1 MTLAD
6 VSALAGPAVQVMMTV
21 ALVLVGIICL
31 RLDARLQAMRA
42 GRDGVAATAAEL
54 AAAVSRAEAAVK
66 ALKAAT
72 GAASTDLER
81 QVEEARSAGEALK
94 FLTTAARALEP
105 TARSGVAPRMTEP
118 AMAAPRS
125 SVSDH
130 ASDRGLDRDGWLY
143 EEDRPRPDP
152 ELVGRQRGRWSGLR

>member
-6 VSALAGPAVQVMMTV
+6 VSALAGPAVQIMMTV

-72 GAASTDLER
+72 EAASTDLER

-105 TARSGVAPRMTEP
+105 AARSGVAPRP
-118 AMAAPRS
+118 ADPVEAARPS
-125 SVSDH
+125 IP
-130 ASDRGLDRDGWLY
+130 DREGWLY

-152 ELVGRQRGRWSGLR
+152 ELVARQRGRWSGLR

>member
-6 VSALAGPAVQVMMTV
+6 VSALAGPAVQIMMTV

-72 GAASTDLER
+72 EAASTDLER

-105 TARSGVAPRMTEP
+105 AARSGVAPRP
-118 AMAAPRS
+118 ADPGQAARPS
-125 SVSDH
+125 IP
-130 ASDRGLDRDGWLY
+130 DREGWLY

-152 ELVGRQRGRWSGLR
+152 ELVARQRGRWSGLR

>member
-31 RLDARLQAMRA
+31 RLDARLQALRA

-54 AAAVSRAEAAVK
+54 AAAVTRAEAAVK

-72 GAASTDLER
+72 DAASSDLER
-81 QVEEARSAGEALK
+81 QVAEARSAGEALK
-94 FLTTAARALEP
+94 FLTTTARALEP
-105 TARSGVAPRMTEP
+105 AARSGVAPRTVDP
-118 AMAAPRS
+118 VASTARAP
-125 SVSDH
+125 VP
-130 ASDRGLDRDGWLY
+130 DRDGWLY

-152 ELVGRQRGRWSGLR
+152 ELVARQRGRWSGLR

>member
-31 RLDARLQAMRA
+31 RLDARLQALRA

-54 AAAVSRAEAAVK
+54 AAAVTRAEAAVK

-72 GAASTDLER
+72 DSASSDLER
-81 QVEEARSAGEALK
+81 QVAEARSAGEALK
-94 FLTTAARALEP
+94 FLTTTARALEP
-105 TARSGVAPRMTEP
+105 AARSGVAPRTVDP
-118 AMAAPRS
+118 IPSTARAP
-125 SVSDH
+125 VP
-130 ASDRGLDRDGWLY
+130 DRDGWLY

-152 ELVGRQRGRWSGLR
+152 ELVARQRGRWSGLR

>member
-6 VSALAGPAVQVMMTV
+6 LSALAGPAVQVMMTV

-72 GAASTDLER
+72 DAASTDLER

-105 TARSGVAPRMTEP
+105 TARSG
-118 AMAAPRS
+118 AAPRLAEQVAAAQRPVGHERS
-125 SVSDH
+125 
-130 ASDRGLDRDGWLY
+130 LDRDGWLY

-152 ELVGRQRGRWSGLR
+152 DLVARQRGRWSGLR

>member
-6 VSALAGPAVQVMMTV
+6 VSALAGPAVQIMMTV

-72 GAASTDLER
+72 EAASTDLER

-105 TARSGVAPRMTEP
+105 AARSGVAPRP
-118 AMAAPRS
+118 ADPVQAARPS
-125 SVSDH
+125 IP
-130 ASDRGLDRDGWLY
+130 DREGWLY

-152 ELVGRQRGRWSGLR
+152 ELVARQRGRWSGLR

>member
-72 GAASTDLER
+72 EAASTDLER

-105 TARSGVAPRMTEP
+105 AARSGVAPRPAEP
-118 AMAAPRS
+118 AVATSRPAGWE
-125 SVSDH
+125 
-130 ASDRGLDRDGWLY
+130 RGPDRDGWLY

-152 ELVGRQRGRWSGLR
+152 ELVARQRGRWSGLR